1 MQREIDRPGAAEQ
14 SYIDVGVQIFE
25 LARNAKS
32 CSSGSS
38 RAKAPPAQ
46 LRTIELL
53 LKDGE
58 ARVTFRQPFDLLAE
72 TTAMAARQEA
82 ENTANSAKGEIW
94 LGN

>member
-25 LARNAKS
+25 PARKS
-32 CSSGSS
+32 CSSDSS
-38 RAKAPPAQ
+38 RAKP
-46 LRTIELL
+46 RLL
-53 LKDGE
+53 NFVLSNCSWKDGE

>member
-1 MQREIDRPGAAEQ
+1 LPREIDRPEAAEQ

-25 LARNAKS
+25 PARKS

-82 ENTANSAKGEIW
+82 ENTANSAKSEIW